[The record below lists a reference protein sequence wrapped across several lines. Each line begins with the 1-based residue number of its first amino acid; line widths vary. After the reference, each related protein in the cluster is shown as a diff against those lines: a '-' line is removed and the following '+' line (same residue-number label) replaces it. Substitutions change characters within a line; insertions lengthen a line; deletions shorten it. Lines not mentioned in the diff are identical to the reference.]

1 MYDVLLKGGEIID
14 PSQGF
19 HAIGSL
25 AIQEEKIALMEEGDI
40 LSHYLP
46 WEPGGLILKDG
57 TVYSEL
63 EDAKRRGVVLDSSH
77 GLNHF
82 SFTVARK
89 AIEKGLLPT
98 VISTDM
104 ASMVL
109 PAAQSLPVVMSKFL
123 NLGLTLDQVIKMT
136 TTNPAKALG
145 EERRRG
151 SLKPGYMAD
160 ITVMELTEGDYIFCD
175 GHGGERMNGN
185 LLLEPRMVFK
195 GGKEMFRLCLHR

>member
-1 MYDVLLKGGEIID
+1 MMHIGETRKRVPKDKMDDFSRAAVSLL
-14 PSQGF
+14 
-19 HAIGSL
+19 
-25 AIQEEKIALMEEGDI
+25 EKGDI
-40 LSHYLP
+40 LSHYLT
-46 WEPGGLILKDG
+46 WEPGGMILKDG
-57 TVYSEL
+57 TVYPEL

-77 GLNHF
+77 GLNHI
-82 SFTVARK
+82 SFIVARK
-89 AIEKGLLPT
+89 AIEKDLLPT

-123 NLGLTLDQVIKMT
+123 NLGLTLDQVIEMT

-145 EERRRG
+145 EEKKRG

-160 ITVMELTEGDYIFCD
+160 ITVMELMQGEYIFCD
-175 GHGGERMNGN
+175 GHGGERMDGN

-195 GGKEMFRLCLHR
+195 EGKEMPAYSRYYIPPLF